1 MADLG
6 GRSMNPLSGPLLK
19 RTLVPALDALPGGG
33 PEILAIAASSR
44 VLPAVLELPVPD
56 SWGVQKELVRSL
68 NEDLWS
74 WAAGAPS
81 DDLSARI
88 SAVDSFPVFSSSLL
102 EELESS
108 AMETVVV
115 DSVLATL
122 NAGEMLLDRHND
134 HVLRCLDAAEEVA
147 TFLDE
152 LLTLPGRVAED
163 ERVSRERRER
173 SRNYEVLVGLRETS
187 AGRAMAMR
195 LREETENFAD
205 GVARDLRECF
215 LR

>member
-1 MADLG
+1 MADVG

-19 RTLVPALDALPGGG
+19 RTLAPALDALPSGG

-56 SWGVQKELVRSL
+56 SWGVQQELLRSF

-81 DDLSARI
+81 DDLPARVSTI
-88 SAVDSFPVFSSSLL
+88 DSFPVLSSSLL
-102 EELESS
+102 EELEGS
-108 AMETVVV
+108 AIETVVLDGV
-115 DSVLATL
+115 VATL
-122 NAGEMLLDRHND
+122 NAGEMLLDRQND

-152 LLTLPGRVAED
+152 LLALQERSPADSRVA
-163 ERVSRERRER
+163 RERRER
-173 SRNYEVLVGLRETS
+173 ARTYDLLMGLGQGDAAQAIT
-187 AGRAMAMR
+187 MR
-195 LREETENFAD
+195 LREETEGFA
-205 GVARDLRECF
+205 GNVASDLRECF